1 MSSCCPVRPTVPSGP
16 IVIGTPEP
24 NTQRVRVL
32 VSRASFG
39 GRTFRR
45 GEQFD
50 AQGTLL
56 DAMITTGLIGLAD

>member
-1 MSSCCPVRPTVPSGP
+1 MGGCCPARPAVLSGP
-16 IVIGTPEP
+16 IVIGAPEL